1 MAGKNYSR
9 RWYATWTM
17 VIGACS
23 KIDAS
28 LMLASSATVLSVTSC
43 TVLLTWLPVAID
55 RLHTRIVL
63 ASPSGL
69 RTFAEDLVRRDRQV
83 GLEPVLS
90 SGIKYQ
96 PGVFDK
102 DVERA
107 LDIYRAVAQHTA
119 GPIVQHEGVCR
130 PWRTTS

>member
-1 MAGKNYSR
+1 MTDPRS
-9 RWYATWTM
+9 
-17 VIGACS
+17 
-23 KIDAS
+23 D
-28 LMLASSATVLSVTSC
+28 VTSC
-43 TVLLTWLPVAID
+43 AVLLLTWLPVAID

-63 ASPSGL
+63 ASHSGL
-69 RTFAEDLVRRDRQV
+69 RTFLEDLVRRDRQV

-90 SGIKYQ
+90 SGIQYQ

-107 LDIYRAVAQHTA
+107 LHIT
-119 GPIVQHEGVCR
+119 GPSLNIRPARSSSMKEFAA